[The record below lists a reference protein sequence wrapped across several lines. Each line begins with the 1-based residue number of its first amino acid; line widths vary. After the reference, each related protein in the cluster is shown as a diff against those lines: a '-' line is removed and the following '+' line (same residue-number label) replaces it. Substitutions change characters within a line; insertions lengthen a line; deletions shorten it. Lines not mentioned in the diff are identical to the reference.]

1 SLVPN
6 LERSV
11 RFAATESTTSLAQ
24 DFQKMLWDMQI
35 RVHHGINDALTHF
48 ASQWGNWSDHL
59 KRSLHLIRSSINE
72 PDEAQRE
79 ITLNK
84 ALDVGLEGTRDLMN
98 EFAQKLHQPTM
109 IIYSLGIMIPL
120 AIIAMLPAAGL
131 IGLQITIFQMFFIY
145 DIILPII
152 IFLYMR
158 KILISR
164 PATFNPPKIPTDH
177 PDIAHINKQKHFFIA
192 VILGFIISIP
202 GFLSLFFPMIS
213 PYLGFLG
220 NSFDQINNIVPLT
233 LTIMWGIAIAVAYYS
248 YSIYHP
254 TKKIRDTIKHMEK
267 EFSDALYIMGKR
279 IGDEKSPEESFLY
292 TARNMEGSDIASL
305 FSQTGYNLT
314 AIHTTLDQALFNT
327 EYGSL
332 KHIYSE
338 RIRAIMR
345 LFVEGIKKSQQSVS
359 VSLVKLADHLKELQL
374 VESKIKETLSTL
386 TATLSS
392 TAAFFAPMI
401 AGVTLSITQLISAII
416 QKLSSNMQNT
426 SLSTTPGSTFFSG
439 ISHTFSLENI
449 QPEYFVLVIG
459 FYIIELVIL
468 LTRFTN
474 GIDEGDDMAE
484 YMYMLGKTMPVSI
497 AVLTV
502 SILLSHLFLSS
513 IALHI

>member
-1 SLVPN
+1 
-6 LERSV
+6 
-11 RFAATESTTSLAQ
+11 
-24 DFQKMLWDMQI
+24 
-35 RVHHGINDALTHF
+35 
-48 ASQWGNWSDHL
+48 
-59 KRSLHLIRSSINE
+59 
-72 PDEAQRE
+72 
-79 ITLNK
+79 
-84 ALDVGLEGTRDLMN
+84 
-98 EFAQKLHQPTM
+98 
-109 IIYSLGIMIPL
+109 
-120 AIIAMLPAAGL
+120 
-131 IGLQITIFQMFFIY
+131 
-145 DIILPII
+145 
-152 IFLYMR
+152 
-158 KILISR
+158 
-164 PATFNPPKIPTDH
+164 
-177 PDIAHINKQKHFFIA
+177 
-192 VILGFIISIP
+192 
-202 GFLSLFFPMIS
+202 
-213 PYLGFLG
+213 
-220 NSFDQINNIVPLT
+220 
-233 LTIMWGIAIAVAYYS
+233 MWGIAIAVAYYS

-279 IGDEKSPEESFLY
+279 IGEEKSPEESFLY